1 MQGLIGY
8 IIRRLLWLPIVLLL
22 VSFFTFMIARFGPGD
37 PVTVLAGQHRDPEA
51 FERLRDELGLDEP
64 FYVQYAIYMRNIL
77 TEGDF
82 GESVTIYRGVKVW
95 DIIWPRMLVSMQPG
109 LVAFIVAFSVGIV
122 VGIFAALRQGT
133 WLDPFSISAFLL
145 FQSIPVLV
153 ILPFLVLIFVVKLG
167 WLPAT
172 GWGGPAVD
180 VGPQEISL
188 GIFSKHIILPA
199 LALSIPSIASIARLV
214 RATTLSV
221 LGEDY
226 VRTARAKGLRERTV
240 IGQHVA
246 RNALLPLVTIIG
258 FALVGLLEGSFFV
271 ENILGI
277 PGIGQLGFQAATS
290 RDYDVILAL
299 VLIGAVAFVV
309 ANILIDIAY
318 TFIDPRIRYE
328 QREDG

>member
-1 MQGLIGY
+1 MQGLLGY
-8 IIRRLLWLPIVLLL
+8 IIRRLLWAPVILLF
-22 VSFFTFMIARFGPGD
+22 VSFFAFTITRFGPGD
-37 PVTVLAGQHRDPEA
+37 YVDVLAGPRATDEA
-51 FERLRDELGLDEP
+51 KERLREQTGLNDP
-64 FYVQYAIYMRNIL
+64 FYEQYGRYMKRLL

-82 GESVTIYRGVKVW
+82 GESFTIQRGFRVW

-109 LVAFIVAFSVGIV
+109 LVALMIAFSLGTL

-133 WLDPFSISAFLL
+133 WADPVSISTFLL

-153 ILPFLVLIFVVKLG
+153 SLPFLVLIFVVRLD

-172 GWGGPAVD
+172 GWGGPRVD

-199 LALSIPSIASIARLV
+199 LALSLPGIAGVARLV

-226 VRTARAKGLRERTV
+226 VRTARAKGLPEPVVVGR
-240 IGQHVA
+240 HVA
-246 RNALLPLVTIIG
+246 RNALLPLVTVIG
-258 FALVGLLEGSFFV
+258 LSLTTLLEGAFFT
-271 ENILGI
+271 ETILGI
-277 PGIGQLGFQAATS
+277 PGIGRLGVEAAQS

-299 VLIGAVAFVV
+299 VLIIAFAFIL
-309 ANILIDIAY
+309 ANILTDIAY
-318 TFIDPRIRYE
+318 TFIDPRIRYDE
-328 QREDG
+328 GGR

>member
-1 MQGLIGY
+1 MQGLLAY
-8 IIRRLLWLPIVLLL
+8 IIRRLLWLPVILVV
-22 VSFFTFMIARFGPGD
+22 VSFFTFMLTRFGPGD
-37 PVTVLAGQHRDPEA
+37 PVTVLAGQHRDPEV
-51 FERLRDELGLDEP
+51 FERLRQERGLDKP
-64 FYVQYAIYMRNIL
+64 FYEQYYIYMKDVL

-82 GESVTIYRGVKVW
+82 GESVTIYQGVDVW

-109 LVAFIVAFSVGIV
+109 IVAFVIAFSVGIT

-133 WLDPFSISAFLL
+133 WVDPFSIGSFLL

-153 ILPFLVLIFVVKLG
+153 SLPFMVLIFVVKLG
-167 WLPAT
+167 WVPAV

-188 GIFSKHIILPA
+188 GIFSRHIILPA
-199 LALSIPSIASIARLV
+199 IALSLPGIAGIARLV

-226 VRTARAKGLRERTV
+226 VRTARAKGLKERTV
-240 IGQHVA
+240 VTRHVT
-246 RNALLPLVTIIG
+246 RNSLLPLITIIG
-258 FALVGLLEGSFFV
+258 LSLVGLLEGAFFT
-271 ENILGI
+271 ELILGI

-299 VLIGAVAFVV
+299 VLMGATAFIV

-328 QREDG
+328 RQERG